1 MSSLLLNTFPMEDRS
16 LDKCT
21 KRGEAVV
28 RVPMD
33 LGVAFFEK
41 QSLLRRDILEEILK
55 LRRG

>member
-1 MSSLLLNTFPMEDRS
+1 MSSLLLNILPMEDRG

-21 KRGEAVV
+21 QRSEAVV

-33 LGVAFFEK
+33 LGVAFVEK
-41 QSLLRRDILEEILK
+41 QSLLRRDILKEILK